1 MVFQVKAVYLIG
13 STVAIGFFRHSCG
26 RVHDTAALQGGQYSV
41 SSKWIS
47 KVELSVPDLGFLAQV
62 DQSCKYQA
70 KLCDVQPIFF
80 TRSGFHVLKELILYF
95 LGFRLVEN
103 SCFKKKRRAKD

>member
-1 MVFQVKAVYLIG
+1 MVFQVEAVYLIG

-47 KVELSVPDLGFLAQV
+47 KVELSGSRIWDFWP
-62 DQSCKYQA
+62 
-70 KLCDVQPIFF
+70 KLTKAVNTKPSYVMCSQFF
-80 TRSGFHVLKELILYF
+80 YTQWIPCFERADFVFFSGLQI
-95 LGFRLVEN
+95 G
-103 SCFKKKRRAKD
+103 